1 MRCLERDPANRY
13 QRAHDIAADL
23 DSGHAPAKLKSHPTV
38 SINLPLPTP
47 RGWVYAGIAA
57 AAIVGLLAVPPVR
70 HFVFRSGTTTAGI
83 PSAAEK
89 KLIAV
94 LPFRTIGQAE
104 GLEHIGSGV
113 AEALSARLFG
123 LGTVTVAPTSAT
135 ERVDLKHPSARIARE
150 LGSNL
155 LVTGTV
161 QGSAERISIVINVE
175 EPLAKRRVWTH
186 EFAGVPKDLLTLQ
199 DQIFGGLVEAL
210 EVTPSTEAQARG
222 VSRPT
227 NNIEAY
233 DLYLKGRNAMRG
245 QQDKRN
251 VEAAVKLYE
260 DALRVDPRF
269 ALAFAGL
276 TDASLQ
282 MYRETKE
289 RIWADKAVAASQQG
303 KRLDENLV
311 EVRIAAAS
319 AYLATGKFN
328 EAIVELEQALKLAP
342 NSDDAYRRLAVA
354 FRRAG
359 RVDEARRMN
368 EEAIRVNPYY
378 WLNHNA
384 MGDAALRMGDNV
396 RAEQAF
402 SKVIELEPDNVNGF
416 NNLGAIYLVTSRY
429 AQAAAAFQ
437 RATELVP
444 TADAYSNLGIA
455 YAWQGRFQEALP
467 PYAKA
472 VETSPNVDGWLSN
485 LGDGYRW
492 LGQSQ
497 KATETYDR
505 AIALAYAALQVNSSD
520 ARTRSYLGTY
530 YGKKGDT
537 AQGIKL
543 VNEAASADPNE
554 VSILYNVAVV
564 HALAGQP
571 GPALDALGKALKAGY
586 PPRFAQD
593 DPDLKALSKDRRFEA
608 LMREFRPAPSQ

>member
-1 MRCLERDPANRY
+1 M
-13 QRAHDIAADL
+13 
-23 DSGHAPAKLKSHPTV
+23 
-38 SINLPLPTP
+38 
-47 RGWVYAGIAA
+47 
-57 AAIVGLLAVPPVR
+57 
-70 HFVFRSGTTTAGI
+70 
-83 PSAAEK
+83 
-89 KLIAV
+89 
-94 LPFRTIGQAE
+94 
-104 GLEHIGSGV
+104 
-113 AEALSARLFG
+113 
-123 LGTVTVAPTSAT
+123 
-135 ERVDLKHPSARIARE
+135 
-150 LGSNL
+150 
-155 LVTGTV
+155 
-161 QGSAERISIVINVE
+161 QGGAERISIVINVE
-175 EPLAKRRVWTH
+175 EPLEERRVWTH
-186 EFAGVPKDLLTLQ
+186 QFAGVPKDLLTLQ
-199 DQIFGGLVEAL
+199 DQIFNGLVEAL
-210 EVTPSTEAQARG
+210 EVTPSAEAQARG

-260 DALRVDPRF
+260 DALRIDPRF

-276 TDASLQ
+276 ADASVQ
-282 MYRETKE
+282 MYGETKE
-289 RIWADKAVAASQQG
+289 RIWADKAIAASQQG
-303 KRLDENLV
+303 MRLDENLI

-319 AYLATGKFN
+319 AVLATGKFN
-328 EAIVELEQALKLAP
+328 EAIVQLQQALRLAP

-359 RVDEARRMN
+359 RVDDARRMN
-368 EEAIRVNPYY
+368 EEAIRVNPYH

-384 MGDAALRMGDNV
+384 MGETALRVGDNA

-402 SKVIELEPDNVNGF
+402 SNVIELEPDNVNGL
-416 NNLGAIYLVTSRY
+416 NNLGAIYLMTGRY
-429 AQAAAAFQ
+429 AQAAGAFQ

-444 TADAYSNLGIA
+444 TAEAYSNLGIA

-467 PYAKA
+467 AYSKA

-505 AIALAYAALQVNSSD
+505 AIALAYNALQVNPSD

-530 YGKKGDT
+530 YAKKGDT

-543 VNEAASADPNE
+543 VREAATADPNE

-564 HALAGQP
+564 HALAAHP
-571 GPALDALGKALKAGY
+571 GPALEALGKALKTGY
-586 PPRFAQD
+586 PCRFAQD
-593 DPDLKALSKDRRFEA
+593 DPDLKVLSKDRHFET
-608 LMREFRPAPSQ
+608 LMKEFQPARSQ